1 MIFYKNSN
9 FFNGHFENFPI
20 VPGVVQLFFA
30 DFFTENF
37 LGIKLPLT
45 EAKKVKFSNIIS
57 PDKEVTLIIKEK
69 ENSVEYTYLSDDKIY
84 SSGIFVK

>member
-20 VPGVVQLFFA
+20 VPGVVQLFYVN
-30 DFFTENF
+30 FFTENM

-45 EAKKVKFSNIIS
+45 EAKKVKFSNIIP
-57 PDKEVTLIIKEK
+57 PDEEVILTIKNK
-69 ENSVEYTYLSDDKIY
+69 ENSIEYTYLSDDKIY